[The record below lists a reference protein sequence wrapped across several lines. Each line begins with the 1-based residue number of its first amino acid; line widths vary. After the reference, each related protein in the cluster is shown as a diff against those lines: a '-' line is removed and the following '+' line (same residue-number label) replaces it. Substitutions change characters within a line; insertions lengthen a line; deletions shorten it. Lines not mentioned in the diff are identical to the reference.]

1 MDQQDASTN
10 SAPEVSVVIPSF
22 NEEADL
28 ARNVR
33 ALVAA
38 LDGWDCN
45 WELILVD
52 DGSTDGTAQAQ
63 RELAGEYENVHSV
76 SYTANRGRGYAL
88 RRGIDAARGALIVTT
103 EADLTWGMDIVPRLV
118 HALLE
123 GDYDLVVA
131 SPYRPGGRLEN
142 VPWGRALISRW
153 GNRLLAATFPGR
165 VTMLSGMTRAY
176 RREVLEGLVPESEGK
191 EFHLEVLFKAA
202 ALGYRIGEIPAVLRW
217 EQPVAGARTRR
228 STFRVRRVIATHMLM
243 WMAEKPMW
251 FIGVLGVLWLGVGLG
266 LGVYLTV
273 LWLTGD
279 LNPVRPLLTLT
290 VICVLGGCQLLA
302 FGFMGLLISKL
313 RNDIT
318 RTQRESRAILKKI
331 K

>member
-1 MDQQDASTN
+1 MHDQDASANTM
-10 SAPEVSVVIPSF
+10 PEVSVVIPSF
-22 NEEADL
+22 NEEAKL

-33 ALVAA
+33 TLVAV
-38 LDGWDCN
+38 LNEWERS
-45 WELILVD
+45 WELVLVD
-52 DGSTDGTAQAQ
+52 DGSTDGTARVQG
-63 RELAGEYENVHSV
+63 ELASEYANVQSV
-76 SYTANRGRGYAL
+76 SYAVNRGRGYAL
-88 RRGIDAARGALIVTT
+88 RRGVDASRGTLVVTT
-103 EADLTWGMDIVPRLV
+103 EADLTWGTDIVQRLV
-118 HALLE
+118 AALLE

-131 SPYRPGGRLEN
+131 SPYRRGGRLEN
-142 VPWGRALISRW
+142 VPWGRAFISRW
-153 GNRLLAATFPGR
+153 GNRLLAATFPGD

-202 ALGYRIGEIPAVLRW
+202 ALGCRIGEISAVLRW
-217 EQPVAGARTRR
+217 EKPGAGGRTRR

-251 FIGVLGVLWLGVGLG
+251 FIGMVGALWLGVGFG
-266 LGVYLTV
+266 LGVYLTI
-273 LWLTGD
+273 LWLAGD

-318 RTQRESRAILKKI
+318 RTQRESRAILKKL